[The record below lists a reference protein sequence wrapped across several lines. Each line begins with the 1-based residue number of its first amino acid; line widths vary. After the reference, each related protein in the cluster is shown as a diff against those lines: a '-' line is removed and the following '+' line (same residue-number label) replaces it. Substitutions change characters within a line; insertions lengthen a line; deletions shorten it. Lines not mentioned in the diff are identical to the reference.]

1 MQNSRATEIV
11 TGLTTL
17 GALAFM
23 VFSTCE
29 WPSSPDRKLHTAI
42 GKAMAREALNL
53 LADGGQILVITRD
66 TTAFRQPAAD
76 ILLGSFKKEVRKA
89 HATIAATQLIQ
100 VDPLRPVQ
108 VPSGDF
114 VELIRKAPSGSVIV
128 SFMGPPL
135 LTEEQRSQLG
145 AIKPRIVA
153 FCSGNL
159 PDYVDL
165 RALFDRQLLHA
176 AVVSRRNS
184 EPPPSKA
191 KAWTG
196 SFDQLYMTATAAD
209 HSSLPTP
216 SGVAPKEQE

>member
-1 MQNSRATEIV
+1 M
-11 TGLTTL
+11 
-17 GALAFM
+17 
-23 VFSTCE
+23 
-29 WPSSPDRKLHTAI
+29 
-42 GKAMAREALNL
+42 
-53 LADGGQILVITRD
+53 ITRD

-159 PDYVDL
+159 ADYIDL
-165 RALFDRQLLHA
+165 RALFDQQLLHA
-176 AVVSRRNS
+176 AVVSRPNA
-184 EPPPSKA
+184 P
-191 KAWTG
+191 G
-196 SFDQLYMTATAAD
+196 STSNPEKPQQSFEQLYITVTATNP
-209 HSSLPTP
+209 SSIPLPMA
-216 SGVAPKEQE
+216 SQ

>member
-1 MQNSRATEIV
+1 V
-11 TGLTTL
+11 
-17 GALAFM
+17 AF
-23 VFSTCE
+23 
-29 WPSSPDRKLHTAI
+29 K
-42 GKAMAREALNL
+42 
-53 LADGGQILVITRD
+53 
-66 TTAFRQPAAD
+66 QPAAD
-76 ILLGSFKKEVRKA
+76 IQLNSFKKELRRGGG
-89 HATIAATQLIQ
+89 TIAATQLIQ
-100 VDPLRPVQ
+100 VDPLRPLE
-108 VPSGDF
+108 VPPGDF
-114 VELIRKAPSGSVIV
+114 FEWIRKAPPGSVIV

-145 AIKPRIVA
+145 VIKPKIVA

-196 SFDQLYMTATAAD
+196 SFDQLYMTAT
-209 HSSLPTP
+209 
-216 SGVAPKEQE
+216 